1 MQQTTPLTLGR
12 VVRRA
17 SGGGFEVLETTYPA
31 HHPQPFHEH
40 DRPVFVYVLDGA
52 VSVTCSGADF
62 DCPPGSLRIVP
73 AGQRHRT
80 RYGAGRTRCL
90 IVGVGEERAAS
101 LRRTSQILDRPA
113 YFPPG
118 SPAVAPAARL
128 ETELERNDTVT
139 PLAVEALLLEMV
151 VADFRWTQG
160 PLNRRAP
167 PWLEQVR
174 AQLHA
179 GFRGSFRF
187 AELAAEAQVHPGH
200 LSRAFRRHFGCTIS
214 AYLRRLRL
222 EWAKAELM
230 EPDRPLGRIAFE
242 AGFADQSEFSRRF
255 RREVGMTPSQFRR
268 THERGSL
275 SPCAWLL
282 PD

>member
-1 MQQTTPLTLGR
+1 MQQTTSLTLGR

-40 DRPVFVYVLDGA
+40 DLPVFVYVLDGG
-52 VSVTCSGADF
+52 VSVTCSGTDF

-80 RYGAGRTRCL
+80 SYGAGRTRCL

-101 LRRTSQILDRPA
+101 LRRASPILDRPA
-113 YFPPG
+113 YHPPG
-118 SPAVAPAARL
+118 SPAVASAGRIEA
-128 ETELERNDTVT
+128 ELDRNDTVT
-139 PLAVEALLLEMV
+139 PLAVEALLLELV
-151 VADFRWTQG
+151 VADSRWTRGQ
-160 PLNRRAP
+160 PDRRTP

-179 GFRGSFRF
+179 GFRGSFQF
-187 AELAAEAQVHPGH
+187 ARLAAEAQVHPGH
-200 LSRAFRRHFGCTIS
+200 LSRAFRRHFGCTIA

-222 EWAKAELM
+222 DWAKAELL
-230 EPDRPLGRIAFE
+230 ERDRTIGRIAVE
-242 AGFADQSEFSRRF
+242 AGFADQGDFSRRF
-255 RREVGMTPSQFRR
+255 RREMGMTPSQFRGTR
-268 THERGSL
+268 ATR
-275 SPCAWLL
+275 
-282 PD
+282 